1 VVVLKSPVDE
11 WRHSKEEPVTSQ
23 RQTFWE
29 RDSFAL
35 VGHTGKRPFPKL
47 TYNALKRSGK
57 TVYAVD
63 PSIDE
68 IDGDRT
74 FADLDALPAPVEA
87 VVLELPK
94 EETAAWV
101 ARVADAGI
109 KAVWI
114 HQRTDTPAALELAS
128 RRGLEVCA
136 GTCAVMYV
144 TPGLSAHSPHRW
156 IRRALGKY

>member
-1 VVVLKSPVDE
+1 MKRPVN
-11 WRHSKEEPVTSQ
+11 RRRQGKETSVTSQ
-23 RQTFWE
+23 RQTFWDC
-29 RDSFAL
+29 DSFAI

-68 IDGDRT
+68 IEGDRT
-74 FADLDALPAPVEA
+74 FADLGALPTPVAA

-101 ARVADAGI
+101 AKIADAGI

-114 HQRTDTPAALELAS
+114 HQRTDTPEALELA
-128 RRGLEVCA
+128 RQRGLEVCA

-144 TPGLSAHSPHRW
+144 TPGFSGHSPHRW
-156 IRRALGKY
+156 VMRALGKY

>member
-1 VVVLKSPVDE
+1 MA
-11 WRHSKEEPVTSQ
+11 SQ

-63 PSIDE
+63 ASIDE
-68 IDGDRT
+68 IEGDRT
-74 FADLDALPAPVEA
+74 FADLGALPTPVEA

-101 ARVADAGI
+101 AKAADAGI

-114 HQRTDTPAALELAS
+114 HQMTDTPEALELA
-128 RRGLEVCA
+128 RQRGLEVCA
-136 GTCAVMYV
+136 GNCAVMYV
-144 TPGLSAHSPHRW
+144 RPGLSAHAPHRW
-156 IRRALGKY
+156 IWRALGRY

>member
-1 VVVLKSPVDE
+1 M
-11 WRHSKEEPVTSQ
+11 TSQ
-23 RQTFWE
+23 WQTFGE

-47 TYNALKRSGK
+47 TYKALKRSGK

-63 PSIDE
+63 PSVDE
-68 IDGDRT
+68 IEGDKT
-74 FADLDALPAPVEA
+74 YPDLGALPTPVEA
-87 VVLELPK
+87 AVLELPK
-94 EETAAWV
+94 GETAEWV
-101 ARVADAGI
+101 AKAADAGI

-114 HQRTDTPAALELAS
+114 HQRTDTPEALELA
-128 RRGLEVCA
+128 RQRGLEVCA

-144 TPGLSAHSPHRW
+144 TPGLSGHSPHRW

>member
-1 VVVLKSPVDE
+1 M
-11 WRHSKEEPVTSQ
+11 TTQ

-29 RDSFAL
+29 RDSFVV
-35 VGHTGKRPFPKL
+35 VGHTGKRAFPKL
-47 TYNALKRSGK
+47 TYGALKSSGK
-57 TVYAVD
+57 AVYAVD
-63 PSIDE
+63 PSVAE
-68 IDGDRT
+68 VEGDPT
-74 FADLDALPAPVEA
+74 FADLGALPAPVDA
-87 VVLELPK
+87 AVLELPK

-114 HQRTDTPAALELAS
+114 HQRTDTPEALELAR

-156 IRRALGKY
+156 IMRALGKY

>member
-1 VVVLKSPVDE
+1 M
-11 WRHSKEEPVTSQ
+11 TSQ
-23 RQTFWE
+23 WQTFWE

-47 TYNALKRSGK
+47 TYKALKRSGK

-63 PSIDE
+63 PSVDE
-68 IDGDRT
+68 IEGDKT
-74 FADLDALPAPVEA
+74 YPDLGALPTPVEA
-87 VVLELPK
+87 AVLELPK
-94 EETAAWV
+94 GETAEWV
-101 ARVADAGI
+101 AKAADAGI

-114 HQRTDTPAALELAS
+114 HQRTDTPEALELA
-128 RRGLEVCA
+128 RQRGLEVCA

-144 TPGLSAHSPHRW
+144 TPGLSGHSPHRW